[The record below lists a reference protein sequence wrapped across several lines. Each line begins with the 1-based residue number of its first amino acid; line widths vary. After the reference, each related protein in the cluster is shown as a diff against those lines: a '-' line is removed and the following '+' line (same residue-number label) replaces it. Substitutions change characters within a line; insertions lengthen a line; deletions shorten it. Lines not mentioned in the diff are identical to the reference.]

1 MPGCGS
7 YKILS
12 KLCLTGLLPGSM
24 QTQLFGFARYVGV
37 IQGFLL
43 VITHKHCVVGTVQAL
58 CDSIKR
64 HRWRPQGTNIVASD
78 VQGVL
83 QLLETAE
90 IRDVLAT
97 AGVQFEQLRRMGPF
111 GGVVLQLQGIMQKG
125 FKVSPCHL
133 HSTQYS
139 SMHYI
144 QCSSLSGRTQH
155 RNHWF
160 DTARLSLE
168 GNEA

>member
-1 MPGCGS
+1 MW
-7 YKILS
+7 
-12 KLCLTGLLPGSM
+12 
-24 QTQLFGFARYVGV
+24 Q
-37 IQGFLL
+37 
-43 VITHKHCVVGTVQAL
+43 
-58 CDSIKR
+58 
-64 HRWRPQGTNIVASD
+64 PQGSDKVAIG

-125 FKVSPCHL
+125 FKVSPYRL
-133 HSTQYS
+133 HYTYHR

-144 QCSSLSGRTQH
+144 QCSSLPDKTQH
-155 RNHWF
+155 RKLLTQPGSIGSHGYVW
-160 DTARLSLE
+160 ARGLPQT
-168 GNEA
+168 

>member
-1 MPGCGS
+1 MTAS
-7 YKILS
+7 
-12 KLCLTGLLPGSM
+12 
-24 QTQLFGFARYVGV
+24 
-37 IQGFLL
+37 
-43 VITHKHCVVGTVQAL
+43 
-58 CDSIKR
+58 KR
-64 HRWRPQGTNIVASD
+64 HRWQPQETDRMASD

-125 FKVSPCHL
+125 FKVRPYRL
-133 HSTQYS
+133 YYTQYS

-144 QCSSLSGRTQH
+144 QCSSLPEKMQH
-155 RNHWF
+155 RKLLTQLGSVGFHEYMW
-160 DTARLSLE
+160 ARFLPQT
-168 GNEA
+168 

>member
-1 MPGCGS
+1 MTAS
-7 YKILS
+7 
-12 KLCLTGLLPGSM
+12 
-24 QTQLFGFARYVGV
+24 
-37 IQGFLL
+37 
-43 VITHKHCVVGTVQAL
+43 
-58 CDSIKR
+58 KR
-64 HRWRPQGTNIVASD
+64 HRWQPQETDRMASD

-125 FKVSPCHL
+125 FKVHPYRL
-133 HSTQYS
+133 YYTQYS

-144 QCSSLSGRTQH
+144 QCSSLPGKTHRFFLTQLGNIGVH
-155 RNHWF
+155 RYVW
-160 DTARLSLE
+160 AR
-168 GNEA
+168 